1 MRILTIQDSE
11 KSELTKVI
19 IGSEQEVNEISE
31 ELDRVR
37 KLVKLEMQLQAVS
50 NHTVQELIEMFKNG
64 YEMKKE

>member
-11 KSELTKVI
+11 KTELTKVI